1 MELENK
7 VVQLGVEVEH
17 IKEDMSEI
25 KKQNAAIY
33 KIANSVELMAKDLG
47 NLQKDVQNI
56 SDKQDKFEKH
66 IVEIDNRPAKSLQK
80 VMSGIGEKALWL
92 VIGGVAAFLLY
103 QALPFLKG

>member
-7 VVQLGVEVEH
+7 VVQLEVEVEH
-17 IKEDMSEI
+17 IKEDMSEV

-80 VMSGIGEKALWL
+80 VMGGIGEKVLWL
-92 VIGGVAAFLLY
+92 VIGGIATFLLY
-103 QALPFLKG
+103 QTLPFLKG

>member
-1 MELENK
+1 MELENR
-7 VVQLGVEVEH
+7 VVQLEVEVGH
-17 IKEDMSEI
+17 IKEDVSEI

-66 IVEIDNRPAKSLQK
+66 IVEIDNRPAKSIQK
-80 VMSGIGEKALWL
+80 VMGGLGEKALWL
-92 VIGGVAAFLLY
+92 VAGAVFAYILY
-103 QALPFLKG
+103 QALPFLK